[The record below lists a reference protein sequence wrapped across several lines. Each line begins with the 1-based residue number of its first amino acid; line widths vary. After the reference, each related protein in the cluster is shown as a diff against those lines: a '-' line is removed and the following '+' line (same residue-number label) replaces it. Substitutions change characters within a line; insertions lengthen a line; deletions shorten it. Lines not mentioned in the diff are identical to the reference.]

1 MRLYD
6 DIRRIESEMETQGA
20 ACDTEALH
28 AKLDQIDQRANHL
41 ELPTVY
47 ASNLY
52 TLRSH
57 IDLVRTRLAKI
68 PNASPG
74 QNCPNT
80 SPASA

>member
-1 MRLYD
+1 
-6 DIRRIESEMETQGA
+6 METQGE
-20 ACDTEALH
+20 ACDTAALH

-57 IDLVRTRLAKI
+57 IDLVRARLAKNPEREVMLLHEFPTLGSHHI
-68 PNASPG
+68 R
-74 QNCPNT
+74 
-80 SPASA
+80 